1 MERIEKIRGTEDI
14 FDQYAAEFEI
24 IRNKFGSLAKQY
36 GYSYIQTPV
45 IENRNLFI
53 RSIGNTSDIV
63 KKEFYEFKDK
73 GERDVVLRPEG
84 TASVIRAIVES
95 KMLNTKP
102 LPLKYFYF
110 APMFRY
116 ERPQSGRL
124 RQFHQFGVECVG
136 TNSYYDDV
144 ETISLAME
152 LINQLNLKDCYLS
165 INNIGTPISRKQWI
179 DVLTKYFEKY
189 QDQLTNDS
197 RSRIHTNPLRILDDK
212 VDGIKDF
219 VINAPKID
227 QFLSQEEKDYFA
239 NVCQKLDNLKIKYK
253 VDSNL
258 VRGLDYYS
266 NLVFEVNTIDPV
278 LKGQPTI
285 LGGGRYGSLV
295 AELGGSDVS
304 CVGFAIG
311 IERLLVLMNA
321 QKLNAEY
328 KLYVDVCLAPI
339 NNSFNDYSLLLA
351 NHLRKNGLRVITN
364 YSANK
369 MKANF
374 KLSEQYFTKYILIYG
389 QKEVDN
395 HSVIVKDQEK
405 MTETEVQLKDLL
417 NFLQTNENH

>member
-24 IRNKFGSLAKQY
+24 IRNKFSSLAKQY

-73 GERDVVLRPEG
+73 GERDIVLRPEG

-144 ETISLAME
+144 ETISLAMDLVNE
-152 LINQLNLKDCYLS
+152 LNMKDCYLS
-165 INNIGTPISRKQWI
+165 INNIGSPVSRKQWI

-212 VDGIKDF
+212 VDGNKDF

-227 QFLSQEEKDYFA
+227 QFLSQEEKDYFT
-239 NVCQKLDNLKIKYK
+239 NVCQQLDNLKIKYK
-253 VDSNL
+253 VDNNL

-321 QKLNAEY
+321 QKLSAEY

-351 NHLRKNGLRVITN
+351 NNLRKNGLRVITN